1 MVRRKKFQIKPDNHH
16 AHARFCCRQNKTKFE
31 IPCFQGQRRQQLFNA
46 SLTALLIYCRVT
58 NSSPDRGSQFAYV
71 VFRDEGREIN
81 VLAIAIQAEYNKG
94 IRRLVYHSFPKLS
107 VSE

>member
-1 MVRRKKFQIKPDNHH
+1 M
-16 AHARFCCRQNKTKFE
+16 
-31 IPCFQGQRRQQLFNA
+31 
-46 SLTALLIYCRVT
+46 T

-81 VLAIAIQAEYNKG
+81 MLAIAIQAEYNKG
-94 IRRLVYHSFPKLS
+94 VRRLVYHSFPKPS